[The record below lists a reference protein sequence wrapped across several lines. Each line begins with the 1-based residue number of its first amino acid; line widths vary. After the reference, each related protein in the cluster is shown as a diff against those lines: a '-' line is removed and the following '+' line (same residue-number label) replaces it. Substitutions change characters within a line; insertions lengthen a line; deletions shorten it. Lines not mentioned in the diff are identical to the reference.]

1 MRIQKTYFSLT
12 LLISILLGIIL
23 PLTLGVKDPTLIAI
37 TFRSIWF
44 IYAVI
49 MFIIVFLINPGLKI
63 KVIRHKNPTTV
74 RFELSDSTP
83 KE

>member
-1 MRIQKTYFSLT
+1 MKSEKIYLGLAFGN
-12 LLISILLGIIL
+12 SIFLGIIL
-23 PLTLGVKDPTLIAI
+23 LLALGVKDATLIAI
-37 TFRSIWF
+37 TFSP
-44 IYAVI
+44 VI
-49 MFIIVFLINPGLKI
+49 MFIIVFLIKPGLKI